1 MKKLLV
7 SDYDQTFYLDD
18 FDIEKNKK
26 AVTKFKSKKNIFVIA
41 TGRSYY
47 DFYNKQ
53 KKYNFNFDYAIL
65 NHGTTIINKNGKVL
79 TNISINNDIIE
90 DIKENDTLDFENVK
104 IEVVKAIHGY
114 NPLLKNG
121 GKVFENVGYI
131 VDDGEHRIYITSDT
145 ICFDNDY
152 KADVVALPVTAH
164 GLTMSSFEAAL
175 FAKELGA
182 KLVLPIHMDNEKY
195 PTDMEYMKKNF
206 EKFDINYKLLKI
218 EEEIEI

>member
-1 MKKLLV
+1 MM
-7 SDYDQTFYLDD
+7 
-18 FDIEKNKK
+18 E
-26 AVTKFKSKKNIFVIA
+26 
-41 TGRSYY
+41 
-47 DFYNKQ
+47 
-53 KKYNFNFDYAIL
+53 
-65 NHGTTIINKNGKVL
+65 
-79 TNISINNDIIE
+79 
-90 DIKENDTLDFENVK
+90 
-104 IEVVKAIHGY
+104 
-114 NPLLKNG
+114 
-121 GKVFENVGYI
+121 
-131 VDDGEHRIYITSDT
+131 IYITSDT

>member
-1 MKKLLV
+1 MK
-7 SDYDQTFYLDD
+7 D
-18 FDIEKNKK
+18 F
-26 AVTKFKSKKNIFVIA
+26 NIPIYSTQEVQNTYPEI
-41 TGRSYY
+41 
-47 DFYNKQ
+47 K
-53 KKYNFNFDYAIL
+53 
-65 NHGTTIINKNGKVL
+65 IN
-79 TNISINNDIIE
+79 I
-90 DIKENDTLDFENVK
+90 IKENDTLDFENVK